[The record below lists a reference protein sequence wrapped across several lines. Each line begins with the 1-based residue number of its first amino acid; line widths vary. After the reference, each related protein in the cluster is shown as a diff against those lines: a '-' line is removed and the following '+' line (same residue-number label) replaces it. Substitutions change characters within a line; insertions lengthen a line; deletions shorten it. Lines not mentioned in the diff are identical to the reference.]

1 MVFQVDHFEKK
12 SQTSSAR
19 KTLPATV
26 KDHTMNRHLSILIVI
41 TLTFSFGLTSCSSI
55 FTGLYGMKKTNT
67 VDEKT
72 IVQYAK
78 KYNIPNADSYEL
90 DTTYFSYL
98 FSLDTTKYNSQIKN
112 HYQPLQVLYYD
123 KSGQLTSFQVN
134 CYAGGFPN
142 LKWDRNEI
150 MTTFPPKQQAPIDS
164 ILSIE
169 TQLKYLKPLSQ
180 TTKLLNDSYDYIVI
194 VYWNRF
200 MGRQSKRLI
209 RFVQD
214 NSILA
219 IGTKVKIIYANTD
232 NIFAGQ

>member
-1 MVFQVDHFEKK
+1 M
-12 SQTSSAR
+12 A
-19 KTLPATV
+19 
-26 KDHTMNRHLSILIVI
+26 
-41 TLTFSFGLTSCSSI
+41 SCSSI
-55 FTGLYGMKKTNT
+55 FIGLYGMKKTKT
-67 VDEKT
+67 IDEKT
-72 IVQYAK
+72 IIRYAK
-78 KYNIPNADSYEL
+78 KYNIPAVDSYEL
-90 DTTYFSYL
+90 DTAYFSYL
-98 FSLDTTKYNSQIKN
+98 FSLDTTKYKTQVKN
-112 HYQPLQVLYYD
+112 HYQPLQALYYD

-150 MTTFPPKQQAPIDS
+150 MTTFPPKPQAPIDS
-164 ILSIE
+164 IISLE

-180 TTKLLNDSYDYIVI
+180 TTKLSNDSYDWIVI

-214 NSILA
+214 NSKLA
-219 IGTKVKIIYANTD
+219 TGKKVKIIYANTD